1 ARKSAS
7 GQTLFILDEPSTGLH
22 PKDIAALMRCLNHL
36 VEIGH
41 SIIVIEHDPQ
51 VIRYADHVIEMG
63 PGAGHHGG
71 QIISAG
77 PLAES
82 KRTKN

>member
-1 ARKSAS
+1 
-7 GQTLFILDEPSTGLH
+7 LH
-22 PKDIAALMRCLNHL
+22 AKDIAALMKCLNHL

-51 VIRYADHVIEMG
+51 VIRCADHVIEMG

-71 QIISAG
+71 QIISAD
-77 PLAES
+77 PPTES